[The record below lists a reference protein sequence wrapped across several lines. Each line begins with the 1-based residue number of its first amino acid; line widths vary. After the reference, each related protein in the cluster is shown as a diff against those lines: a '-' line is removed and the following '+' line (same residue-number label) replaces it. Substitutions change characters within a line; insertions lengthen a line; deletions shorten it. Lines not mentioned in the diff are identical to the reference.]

1 GQALRTR
8 LDAMMQIS
16 NGVVTNVSIFLVDD
30 RTGLGTG
37 SNAFYTS
44 TQGSTVYV
52 WPAASNWPSGAPNAW
67 VAQISVGEL
76 AAQRFISSGGWPA
89 WETVLIHESLHT
101 QFTGEHMKW
110 GSTSI
115 VYGGDHMHY
124 TSELCGEQE
133 LPFEEGLGT
142 YYGDTQNHPTAYTNL
157 IAFFARSNERYVLES
172 RSVLAGT
179 QAIWNAPH
187 TERSLS
193 LMSLPDPA
201 DRTGSYAVR
210 EYRWRDVPGFYLLF
224 SESTTTG
231 FNLFFWRTANN
242 DPTRADQMIGTVAR
256 ALARDRRKRYLTYEA
271 HRLAL
276 QMEAFAA
283 TPQGAAA
290 RTAGTLTSSLYPFA
304 LLDVLTPFGM

>member
-1 GQALRTR
+1 MNIMKRQLVSRFFIALCAFSLVSFGAAAQTLQLIYVAPTPGITTAFGAQPAIPNMPANYSGVVITAANQAAFNGAASPNMLRTYQQLQPGQALRTR

-76 AAQRFISSGGWPA
+76 AAQRFITSGGWPA

-124 TSELCGEQE
+124 
-133 LPFEEGLGT
+133 
-142 YYGDTQNHPTAYTNL
+142 
-157 IAFFARSNERYVLES
+157 
-172 RSVLAGT
+172 
-179 QAIWNAPH
+179 
-187 TERSLS
+187 
-193 LMSLPDPA
+193 
-201 DRTGSYAVR
+201 
-210 EYRWRDVPGFYLLF
+210 
-224 SESTTTG
+224 
-231 FNLFFWRTANN
+231 
-242 DPTRADQMIGTVAR
+242 
-256 ALARDRRKRYLTYEA
+256 
-271 HRLAL
+271 
-276 QMEAFAA
+276 
-283 TPQGAAA
+283 
-290 RTAGTLTSSLYPFA
+290 
-304 LLDVLTPFGM
+304 

>member
-1 GQALRTR
+1 
-8 LDAMMQIS
+8 
-16 NGVVTNVSIFLVDD
+16 
-30 RTGLGTG
+30 
-37 SNAFYTS
+37 
-44 TQGSTVYV
+44 
-52 WPAASNWPSGAPNAW
+52 
-67 VAQISVGEL
+67 
-76 AAQRFISSGGWPA
+76 
-89 WETVLIHESLHT
+89 
-101 QFTGEHMKW
+101 MKW

-157 IAFFARSNERYVLES
+157 IADFARSNERYVLES
-172 RSVLAGT
+172 RAVLAGT

-271 HRLAL
+271 NRLAL

-304 LLDVLTPFGM
+304 LLDVLTHFGMSDPDYRADYDRHYPDAQPRAYAEYFNRRAAIRAIADPFLNSSPVRIAEAVDAVHRYCQRADAIVTP